1 MLLKFFFE
9 FWCKFLGEF
18 GVDDFFAGFD
28 KFGFSFVFARFF
40 MNDAGAACED
50 DFVNLEI

>member
-40 MNDAGAACED
+40 IVATLLLNNRCIYYL
-50 DFVNLEI
+50 F